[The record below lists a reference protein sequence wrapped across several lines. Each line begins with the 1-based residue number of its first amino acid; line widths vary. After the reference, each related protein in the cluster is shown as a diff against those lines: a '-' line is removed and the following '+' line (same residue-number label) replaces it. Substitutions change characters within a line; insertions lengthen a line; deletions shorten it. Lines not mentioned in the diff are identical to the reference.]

1 MTARG
6 TVEGMA
12 LIRIKDLYK
21 TYGSSGKAVDV
32 LKGVDL
38 SIEKGETVSIIG
50 ASGAGK
56 STLLN
61 IMGALDRPT
70 SGEIFY
76 GEDRISGFNE
86 KRLAAFRNKFIGF
99 VFQFHHLLPEFTAIE
114 NVMLPALIGGTGPA
128 EAREKAEGLLRE
140 VGLGNRL
147 DHKPGELSGGEQQR
161 AAVVR
166 ALIQA
171 PELVLADEPTGN
183 LDAVTGAEVI
193 DLFAQLNREH
203 GITLVVV
210 THEERV
216 SRVARRVLRLAEGK
230 LREEAAA

>member
-1 MTARG
+1 
-6 TVEGMA
+6 
-12 LIRIKDLYK
+12 
-21 TYGSSGKAVDV
+21 
-32 LKGVDL
+32 
-38 SIEKGETVSIIG
+38 
-50 ASGAGK
+50 
-56 STLLN
+56 
-61 IMGALDRPT
+61 MGALDRPT

-183 LDAVTGAEVI
+183 LDTRTGEDVFE
-193 DLFAQLNREH
+193 LLHGLNRVRRTTMV
-203 GITLVVV
+203 IV
-210 THEERV
+210 THNEK
-216 SRVARRVLRLAEGK
+216 LAGRADRAFRMVDGRIMEG
-230 LREEAAA
+230 